1 MKKTFA
7 KAIIVLFSFFFNYS
21 APAQS
26 PFIGLVVTTVPN
38 TGFTN
43 CELTYRLYAE
53 LSSGIVT
60 QMFGDETRPHSIVTT
75 TTFFNQ
81 DLFGTHAN
89 LQSEV
94 NTGAFGFLPA
104 LEWDTWTTLGDSYT
118 SGASTLGDVGF
129 GSNLFGSTWSFG
141 GTVNSDASIFRL
153 PTDPLCIPDANGLVL
168 LGQFTTNG
176 VLSGYINLNGLDNDG
191 NPWEE
196 NQIPIPQI
204 QVTNS
209 GCTNP
214 LACNYDLTAYVDD
227 CSCVYETTSISNI
240 TECDSYTWNGV
251 TYTTSGAYTYNT
263 TNSNGCDTIATL
275 NLVINTPTTSTTN
288 ESACNTYTWN
298 GSTYNASGAY
308 TYNTTNSNGCDSTAT
323 LNLTINPSVASTTPI
338 TSCVPITWNGSTYST
353 TGSYIYLTTNTNG
366 CDSTATLN
374 LTISPSV
381 TSTTPIT
388 SCVPIIWNGITYS
401 TTGTYTYLTTN
412 TNGCDSIANLSLTI
426 STASV
431 TANITVDACNEYYW
445 NGTNYENSGVYN
457 YTTTNNF
464 GCDSTTILTLNVF
477 DDEIYI
483 PNTFTPNTI
492 DNINDRF
499 YIHNN
504 LTEFK
509 MWIYNRWGEEIL
521 FTEDGQLGW
530 DGKYKNKICQNGLYV
545 WRIIFVC
552 GEKAQEKT
560 GHIFLLK

>member
-1 MKKTFA
+1 MKNTFT
-7 KAIIVLFSFFFNYS
+7 KPIIVLFSFFFNYS
-21 APAQS
+21 ALAQS
-26 PFIGLVVTTVPN
+26 PFIGLVVNTVPN
-38 TGFTN
+38 TGFSN

-60 QMFGDETRPHSIVTT
+60 QMFGDDTRPHSIVTT

-81 DLFGTHAN
+81 DLFGAEMN

-94 NTGAFGFLPA
+94 NTGAFGTFPA

-118 SGASTLGDVGF
+118 SAPSTIGDVGF
-129 GSNLFGSTWSFG
+129 GLDFSGSSWTFG
-141 GTVNSDASIFRL
+141 GSFNSDASIFRL
-153 PTDPLCIPDANGLVL
+153 ATDPLCIPDANGLVL
-168 LGQFTTNG
+168 LGQFTTSG
-176 VLSGYINLNGLDNDG
+176 VLSGFINLKGLDG
-191 NPWEE
+191 TTSWEE

-204 QVTNS
+204 QFTNS

-227 CSCVYETTSISNI
+227 CSCVYETTSILNI

-323 LNLTINPSVASTTPI
+323 LNLTI
-338 TSCVPITWNGSTYST
+338 
-353 TGSYIYLTTNTNG
+353 
-366 CDSTATLN
+366 
-374 LTISPSV
+374 SPSV

-445 NGTNYENSGVYN
+445 NETNYENSGAYS
-457 YTTTNNF
+457 YTTTNNL

-477 DDEIYI
+477 DEEIFV
-483 PNTFTPNTI
+483 PNTFTPNKI

-499 YIHNN
+499 FIHNN

-521 FTEDGQLGW
+521 YTEDGQLGW
-530 DGKYKNKICQNGLYV
+530 DGKYKNKICQDGLYV
-545 WRIIFVC
+545 WRILFVC
-552 GEKAQEKT
+552 GEKLQEKT